1 MTAYAV
7 AAVLIVVIGV
17 VRIYLN
23 LHYPLDVVGGWMAG
37 AALLSVLIAIHV
49 LNVDERMRAA
59 LRRQAVA
66 DARTESATESGA

>member
-7 AAVLIVVIGV
+7 AAVLIFVIGL

-37 AALLSVLIAIHV
+37 AALVSVLVAIHV
-49 LNVDERMRAA
+49 LNVDRAMRVAERQRAA
-59 LRRQAVA
+59 AA
-66 DARTESATESGA
+66 AFPATPAIEA

>member
-1 MTAYAV
+1 MVAYAV
-7 AAVLIVVIGV
+7 AAVLIAAIGLI
-17 VRIYLN
+17 RIYLN

-59 LRRQAVA
+59 VRRRDAADPVA
-66 DARTESATESGA
+66 EPATDTGA

>member
-1 MTAYAV
+1 LVAYAV
-7 AAVLIVVIGV
+7 AAVLIAAIGLI
-17 VRIYLN
+17 RIYLN

-59 LRRQAVA
+59 VRRRDVA
-66 DARTESATESGA
+66 EPATKPATDTGA